1 MKIKSLFVAVLLMAG
16 VVVAPTSFASE
27 RPTVES
33 FTFTPQEI
41 ELGGASTKVSFELV
55 VSHPNGISTQSTFVN
70 LKSARKDSISIPL
83 KRSDSPINL
92 SLTKVT
98 FKGSFDIPRNVNPG
112 VYQITVD
119 PVKNNSSA
127 GYEYDTGTFSLPKV
141 NTLIDAETALLIR
154 NGGYLDYNYATFV
167 GPTFET
173 SLDVTYNDVVK
184 YTPSNVPIWKVGET
198 VDPSEFYEQRISS
211 LPLLISSST
220 TSTCVVSGK
229 VLKLIARGTCAFNV
243 FTERTKD
250 FAAKVSVQTVTVET
264 GRIKPTLVM
273 PIVENQKVK
282 AYPETIELSRV
293 IGPTGNYLLPQSTT
307 PTICYATGFFVKLTA
322 SGTCTLTYQSQ
333 ETDTYLA
340 SEIFTQTFKISKEGE
355 LEIVPTPV
363 ATPTPTATPTATPK
377 PVVKKTISC
386 VKGTKTIKKTAISPK
401 CPAGYKLKK

>member
-1 MKIKSLFVAVLLMAG
+1 MKIKSLFVAVLLAAG
-16 VVVAPTSFASE
+16 VVVAPANAAE

-55 VSHPNGISTQSTFVN
+55 VSHPNGLSTQSTYVN
-70 LKSARKDSISIPL
+70 LKSARNDSISVPL
-83 KRSDSPINL
+83 KRIDSPLNL

-98 FKGSFDIPRNVNPG
+98 FRGSIDIPRNVNPG
-112 VYQITVD
+112 VYQITAEA
-119 PVKNNSSA
+119 VKNNSSA
-127 GYEYDTGTFSLPKV
+127 GYEYDTGTIIPPKV
-141 NTLIDAETALLIR
+141 NTLIDAGSALLVR
-154 NGGYLDYNYATFV
+154 NGGFLDYTYTTFV

-198 VDPSEFYEQRISS
+198 FDPSDFYEQRLSF
-211 LPLLISSST
+211 LPLQISSST
-220 TSTCVVSGK
+220 PLTCVASGK
-229 VLKLIARGTCAFNV
+229 VLKLLARGTCAFNV

-250 FAAKVSVQTVTVET
+250 FAAKVSVQTVTIET
-264 GRIKPTLVM
+264 GRIKPVLVL

-282 AYPETIELSRV
+282 TYPETLELSRV
-293 IGPTGNYLLPQSTT
+293 IGPTGNYLLPESTT

-322 SGTCTLTYQSQ
+322 SGTCSLTYQSQ

-340 SEIFTQTFKISKEGE
+340 SEIFTQTFKISKDGE
-355 LEIVPTPV
+355 VVVPTPV
-363 ATPTPTATPTATPK
+363 ATPTPTPVATPTPK
-377 PVVKKTISC
+377 PVVKKTITC
-386 VKGTKTIKKTAISPK
+386 VKGTKTIKKTAVSPK

>member
-1 MKIKSLFVAVLLMAG
+1 MKIKSLFVAVLLAAG
-16 VVVAPTSFASE
+16 VVVAPANAAE

-55 VSHPNGISTQSTFVN
+55 VSHPNGLSTQSTYVN
-70 LKSARKDSISIPL
+70 LKSARNDSISVPL
-83 KRSDSPINL
+83 KRIDSPLNL

-98 FKGSFDIPRNVNPG
+98 FRGSIDIPRNVNPG
-112 VYQITVD
+112 VYQITAEA
-119 PVKNNSSA
+119 VKNNSSA
-127 GYEYDTGTFSLPKV
+127 GYEYDTGTIIPPKV
-141 NTLIDAETALLIR
+141 NTLIDAGSALLVR
-154 NGGYLDYNYATFV
+154 NGGFLDYTYTTFV

-198 VDPSEFYEQRISS
+198 FDPSDFYEQRLSF
-211 LPLLISSST
+211 LPLQISSST
-220 TSTCVVSGK
+220 PLTCVASGK
-229 VLKLIARGTCAFNV
+229 VLKLLARGTCAFNV

-250 FAAKVSVQTVTVET
+250 FAAKVSVQTVTIET
-264 GRIKPTLVM
+264 GRIKPVLVL

-282 AYPETIELSRV
+282 TYPETLELSRV
-293 IGPTGNYLLPQSTT
+293 IGPTGNYLLPESTT

-322 SGTCTLTYQSQ
+322 SGTCSLTYQSQ

-340 SEIFTQTFKISKEGE
+340 SEIFTQTFKISKDGE
-355 LEIVPTPV
+355 VVVPTPV
-363 ATPTPTATPTATPK
+363 ATPTPTPVATPTPK
-377 PVVKKTISC
+377 PVVKKTITC
-386 VKGTKTIKKTAISPK
+386 VKGKKSIKKTAVSPK

>member
-1 MKIKSLFVAVLLMAG
+1 MKIKSLFVAVLLAAG
-16 VVVAPTSFASE
+16 VVVAPANAAE

-55 VSHPNGISTQSTFVN
+55 VSHPNGLSTQSTYVN
-70 LKSARKDSISIPL
+70 LKSARNDSISVPL
-83 KRSDSPINL
+83 KRIDSPLNL

-98 FKGSFDIPRNVNPG
+98 FRGSIDIPRNVNPG
-112 VYQITVD
+112 VYQITAEA
-119 PVKNNSSA
+119 VKNNSSA
-127 GYEYDTGTFSLPKV
+127 GYEYDTGTIIPPKV
-141 NTLIDAETALLIR
+141 NTLIDAGSALLVR
-154 NGGYLDYNYATFV
+154 NGGFLDYTYTTFV

-198 VDPSEFYEQRISS
+198 FDPSDFYEQRLSF
-211 LPLLISSST
+211 LPLQISSST
-220 TSTCVVSGK
+220 PLTCVASGK
-229 VLKLIARGTCAFNV
+229 VLKLLARGTCAFNV

-250 FAAKVSVQTVTVET
+250 FAAKVSVQTVTIET
-264 GRIKPTLVM
+264 GRIKPVLVL

-282 AYPETIELSRV
+282 AYPETLELSRV
-293 IGPTGNYLLPQSTT
+293 IGPTGNYLLPESTT

-322 SGTCTLTYQSQ
+322 SGTCSLTYQSQ

-340 SEIFTQTFKISKEGE
+340 SEIFTQTFKISKDGE
-355 LEIVPTPV
+355 VVVPTPV
-363 ATPTPTATPTATPK
+363 ATPTPTPVATPTPK
-377 PVVKKTISC
+377 PVVKKTITC
-386 VKGTKTIKKTAISPK
+386 VKGKKTIKKTAVSPK